1 MTDQYTLQEY
11 LNIEN
16 PFKHNYIDIIKLDL
30 LFNELQDTYNTI
42 LYESINYNTIL
53 KKFYNNNKTII
64 LSCNPDCDVPRPKH
78 DIFKYQDNY
87 FDNTLQTYLDELNYY
102 DKIDIALLDTIPNN
116 INKIFCNSIGK
127 EHEKLAMIPIG
138 RDFKNK
144 HLFDKIDTLI
154 KNNKTNLCY
163 YNCTMPPN
171 IIHWYGMIRPNILE
185 IANLLNQEYGNF
197 INIEYCLKNPKTYND
212 TINFNYYQKILSS
225 KFMICPR
232 GCGIDTYRMWDCIYL
247 GCIPIVEKYDGYK
260 QFEDLPILFVN
271 HWIDIKNLTPNY
283 LEEVYFQMLHKKYNY
298 YKLDINYWKKQI
310 LDSI

>member
-1 MTDQYTLQEY
+1 MNNQYTLQEY
-11 LNIEN
+11 LNIDN
-16 PFKHNYIDIIKLDL
+16 PFKNNYIDIIKLDI
-30 LFNELQDTYNTI
+30 LFNDLQNTNKNI
-42 LYESINYNTIL
+42 KYDSINHRTI
-53 KKFYNNNKTII
+53 FNNVNNNNNTII
-64 LSCNPDCDVPRPKH
+64 LSCNPDCDFPMPKY
-78 DIFKYQDNY
+78 DIFKYQDNQ
-87 FDNTLQTYLDELNYY
+87 FDNTIQTYLDELNYY
-102 DKIDIALLDTIPNN
+102 EKINISLLDTIPNN

-127 EHEKLAMIPIG
+127 EHEKLVMIPIG

-144 HLFDKIDTLI
+144 HLFNEIDTLT
-154 KNNKTNLCY
+154 KNNKTILCY

-185 IANLLNQEYGNF
+185 IANLLNQVHCNF
-197 INIEYCLKNPKTYND
+197 IDIEYCNTHPRIYND
-212 TINFNYYQKILSS
+212 HITIHYYKKILSS

-271 HWIDIKNLTPNY
+271 HWKDIENLTPNY

-298 YKLDINYWKKQI
+298 NKLDINYWKKQI
-310 LDSI
+310 LNSI